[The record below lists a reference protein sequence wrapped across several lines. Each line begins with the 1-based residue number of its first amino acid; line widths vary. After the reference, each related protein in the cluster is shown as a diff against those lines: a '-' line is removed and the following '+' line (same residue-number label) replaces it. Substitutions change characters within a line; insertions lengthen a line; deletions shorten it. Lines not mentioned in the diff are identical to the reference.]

1 MKDTNLANILTVF
14 AGVSGMRLPEA
25 KSFISAACN
34 YSIDDA
40 SLEKINKSLDTLFKN
55 FSNGLITT
63 GELKEGIRD
72 IAYNNYYSSDFLL
85 QD

>member
-34 YSIDDA
+34 YSIDDS
-40 SLEKINKSLDTLFKN
+40 SLEKINKSLDVLFKN
-55 FSNGLITT
+55 FSSGLITT
-63 GELKEGIRD
+63 GEFKEGVRD
-72 IAYNNYYSSDFLL
+72 IAYNNYHNDDLLL